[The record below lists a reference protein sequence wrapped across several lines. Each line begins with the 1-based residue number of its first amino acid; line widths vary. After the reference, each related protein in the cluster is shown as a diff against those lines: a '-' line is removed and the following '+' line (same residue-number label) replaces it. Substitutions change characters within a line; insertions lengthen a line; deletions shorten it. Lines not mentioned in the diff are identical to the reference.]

1 MITLRF
7 LGCKGDR
14 SLVKSSDCQADST
27 VVVDSQGKR
36 MMLNCGEDW
45 VDKVSLLNPDM
56 IFLTSPE
63 PEHAYGI
70 MKRDK
75 QKVCA
80 YPEDHEPLS
89 KLFKYD
95 ATVTEKYS
103 RGSLGDIE
111 DVEVNGSSVMF
122 SVYRKT
128 VLYAPEFCPDD
139 LEGLKKADL
148 FIGNGYSFKDN
159 ITTEG
164 TYSKRQYVSLLNQI
178 SLCKKYG
185 VQEAIFTA
193 FGKQCVQMGR
203 DRLYKAIQPYTDG
216 MDVVLAYHGYS
227 MDIDELDETLSVRQP
242 FGSPG
247 GKRFML
253 KHLLRFMPPHQ
264 TYVECFMGGG
274 SLFFKKDPSP
284 HEIVCDR
291 DPEIYFLYKYI
302 QTCTDED
309 IATLER
315 FNWKSSKKQFEQLK
329 SEQKQF
335 MEKSEGAFDF
345 GFNDDEKPKGSSG
358 DSQTPDKVDH
368 NKLTPGQK
376 ENSSKRFYRIMY
388 LKRFSD
394 VGFMK
399 SYNAVSDGRTHT
411 ICKRIAPV
419 RERLKNVEI
428 MNDSYENAI
437 RKGDAKDTFH
447 FIDPP
452 YPNAQYPWK
461 YQIDPVA
468 MQEILKSIK
477 GKFLL
482 TYEKQGRNIF
492 TGFYQRFIKLRSQA
506 NPWRGVINKTE
517 LLVANYPFDNR
528 SKVRDAK

>member
-1 MITLRF
+1 MIY
-7 LGCKGDR
+7 
-14 SLVKSSDCQADST
+14 
-27 VVVDSQGKR
+27 
-36 MMLNCGEDW
+36 
-45 VDKVSLLNPDM
+45 
-56 IFLTSPE
+56 LTSAE

-70 MKRDK
+70 MKSEDTR
-75 QKVCA
+75 VVA
-80 YPEDHEPLS
+80 NYPYHNVLQ
-89 KLFKYD
+89 KLFKYRVE
-95 ATVTEKYS
+95 THPVSEEVKMS
-103 RGSLGDIE
+103 CGERSWMIE
-111 DVEVNGSSVMF
+111 AYGKNI
-122 SVYRKT
+122 
-128 VLYAPEFCPDD
+128 LYAPEFCPDD
-139 LEGLKKADL
+139 LDQLKKADI

-159 ITTEG
+159 IEIEG
-164 TYSKRQYVSLLNQI
+164 TYQKRQYVSMLNQI

-193 FGKQCVQMGR
+193 FGEQCVRMGR
-203 DRLYKAIQPYTDG
+203 EKLYKALAPHTDG
-216 MDVVLAYHGYS
+216 IDVVLAYHGYS

-253 KHLLRFMPPHQ
+253 KHLMRFMPKHE

-284 HEIVCDR
+284 KEIICDR

-309 IATLER
+309 IENLSK
-315 FNWKSSKKQFEQLK
+315 FDWKSSKRMFEQLK
-329 SEQKQF
+329 SEERTF
-335 MEKSEGAFDF
+335 LEKADPAFDF
-345 GFNDDEKPKGSSG
+345 GFGVSDEEQPKGSVD
-358 DSQTPDKVDH
+358 DSPPAEKVDP
-368 NKLTPGQK
+368 NKLTPGQN
-376 ENSSKRFYRIMY
+376 ENKNKRFYRLMY

-394 VGFMK
+394 AGFMK
-399 SYNAVSDGRTHT
+399 SYNVLTDGRSHT

-419 RERLKNVEI
+419 RERLHNVII
-428 MNDSYENAI
+428 MGDSYEKAVQ
-437 RKGDAKDTFH
+437 GYDSPDTFH

-452 YPNAQYPWK
+452 YPNAEYPWK
-461 YQIDPVA
+461 YQIDPHE
-468 MQEILKSIK
+468 MQKVLQGIK

-517 LLVANYPFDNR
+517 LLVANYPFDSR
-528 SKVRDAK
+528 SKVQEPKKEE